1 MEGALEHLEIWV
13 RKAQYSVHRVWVDS
27 GESWGPECQ
36 QNPEA
41 SDGVRTVGNLISAIG
56 ITFWQT
62 ISLHFVRL

>member
-1 MEGALEHLEIWV
+1 MERLEIWV
-13 RKAQYSVHRVWVDS
+13 RKAQDSVHRVWVDS

-56 ITFWQT
+56 VTFWQT